1 MNNISVIKSSESTY
15 PDRLNKLHDPPKLL
29 FCTGKIEP
37 LYSSTVLSVVGSRK
51 TTAYGRQ
58 VTAELIRG
66 LRGTDTVIVSGLAFG
81 IDSLAHRA
89 ALDNNLTTI
98 AVMPGGLDRIYPASH
113 QALAKEIIERGGAL
127 ISEYPNGTRATKY
140 HFPARNRI
148 VAALADAVLVIE
160 AAQKSGTL
168 ITAEHALDIGVSVLA
183 VPGNITS
190 SQSVGANRLL
200 QMGAGVVDSADTLRA
215 ELNIENVE
223 IPQHAPNVNNR
234 EQQMI
239 IDNLKKS
246 PMTATELCERT
257 NIEPRE
263 LNKLLTTLE
272 LSSHISNHGG
282 NVWSL

>member
-1 MNNISVIKSSESTY
+1 MNSISVIKRTDSRFPE
-15 PDRLNKLHDPPKLL
+15 RLNKLHDPPSQL
-29 FCTGKIEP
+29 FCVGSIDP
-37 LYSSTVLSVVGSRK
+37 LHSRPTLSVVGSRK

-58 VTAELIRG
+58 VTAQLIQG

-89 ALDNNLTTI
+89 ALDNNLMTI
-98 AVMPGGLDRIYPASH
+98 AIMPGGLDRIYPASH
-113 QALAKEIIERGGAL
+113 QSLAKEIIANGGAL
-127 ISEYPNGTRATKY
+127 VSEYPNGTRAAKY

-190 SQSVGANRLL
+190 PQSVGANRLL
-200 QMGAGVVDSADTLRA
+200 QMGAGLVDSSETLRA
-215 ELNIENVE
+215 ELGIESGNIS
-223 IPQHAPNVNNR
+223 QQAPGVDNR
-234 EQQMI
+234 EQQKI
-239 IDNLKKS
+239 IECLKNGPLS
-246 PMTATELCERT
+246 ATELCEVT
-257 NIEPRE
+257 KIEARE
-263 LNKLLTTLE
+263 LNRILTTLE
-272 LSSHISNHGG
+272 LANHISNRGG